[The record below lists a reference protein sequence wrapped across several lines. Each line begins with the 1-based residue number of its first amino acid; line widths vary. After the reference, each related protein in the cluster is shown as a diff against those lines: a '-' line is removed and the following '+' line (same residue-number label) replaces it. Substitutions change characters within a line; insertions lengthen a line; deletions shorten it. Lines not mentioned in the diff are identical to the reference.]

1 MAMTDNRLD
10 FRLRHAVGQGVNFC
24 FYLLGKAQLRLP
36 ALARPALWP
45 GPDCDPFA
53 DFARRF
59 EIADAQAL
67 DARQV
72 DPLWRSWLQ
81 RVVEICP
88 EVAADALSA
97 MPDLPARP
105 QVRTALQRFGRVH
118 LNDFLERWPGI
129 ALEME
134 GRLSKAVRA
143 FDASRILAR
152 HQETMGVEYRPGR
165 GVFQYH
171 LLRIFSVSRF
181 GMSFVLGAA
190 YLERPDRLAAAIAHE
205 TLHALVGQT
214 DIWAREEIGPLLERL
229 RPTLTGTYLRPA
241 DTVEQALCTLIGVLE
256 HEGEAA
262 PLERIEGRLPHP
274 ALRLIARALYE
285 NRRMRYSQGFP
296 QWIAAALQQA
306 ARTRRTA

>member
-1 MAMTDNRLD
+1 MTDNRLD

-45 GPDCDPFA
+45 GPDRDPFS

-59 EIADAQAL
+59 ELADAEGL

-81 RVVEICP
+81 RVVETCP
-88 EVAADALSA
+88 EVPADALSA

-105 QVRTALQRFGRVH
+105 QVRTAFQRFGRVH
-118 LNDFLERWPGI
+118 LNDFLERWPGV
-129 ALEME
+129 ALELE
-134 GRLSKAVRA
+134 GCLAAAVRA

-152 HQETMGVEYRPGR
+152 HQETMGIEYRPGR
-165 GVFQYH
+165 GVFHYH
-171 LLRIFSVSRF
+171 LLRLFSVNRF
-181 GMSFVLGAA
+181 GASCVLGAA
-190 YLERPDRLAAAIAHE
+190 YLDYPDRLPAAIAHE

-214 DIWAREEIGPLLERL
+214 EIWAREEIGALLERL
-229 RPTLTGTYLRPA
+229 RPALSGTYLRPA
-241 DTVEQALCTLIGVLE
+241 DAVEEALCTMIGVLE

-262 PLERIEGRLPHP
+262 PLERIEGRLPHS
-274 ALRLIARALYE
+274 ALRLIARALYD
-285 NRRMRYSQGFP
+285 NRRMRYSQGFA
-296 QWIAAALQQA
+296 QWIAAALHQA
-306 ARTRRTA
+306 VRSRKSP